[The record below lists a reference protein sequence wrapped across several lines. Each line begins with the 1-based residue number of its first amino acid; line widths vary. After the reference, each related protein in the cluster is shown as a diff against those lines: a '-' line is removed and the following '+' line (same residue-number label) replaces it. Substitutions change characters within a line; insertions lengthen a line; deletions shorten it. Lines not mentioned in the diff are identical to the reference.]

1 MDEILKKIKEEMQ
14 KKKKKKKKSVPLIRQ
29 KEISAFK
36 TVPSDLFDE
45 VTLNRL
51 EDDIKK
57 AEKKVETSKRP
68 ATKEKYKSMVAALL
82 KKAAEIKKTAAISI
96 TGETPMR
103 QVAEPKEEVEAKEFK
118 MERPKKVGRPK
129 KIPESEMVERFRQR
143 SLSRTPEY
151 KKLVESAKK
160 QEKALKDVL
169 DKQQALKEAN
179 DKKIKKKESVRDALL
194 RKAKELKTEKAK
206 AKAEEDMRISDEKLK
221 KLRDKA
227 LADEKKLEERRQKL
241 AQKYGGTVDEVVK
254 RQKDD
259 IREASQSRTS
269 ESMERFKRVFDESP
283 QFESLL
289 QRNVD
294 EDVLDQINRVLL
306 AQTPDRPERRS
317 SLPREASM
325 PRIDEESLEIAR
337 NLMLQVREIESRVP
351 VSPREILSD
360 LRSSPRIE
368 DPMPSPPKSLIRQTS
383 EEKRQKSEQ
392 ISERKRKK
400 DTEKKAKAKK
410 TEESKSKAIK
420 DLSEIGEKAKAE
432 KTKKTE
438 ESKAK
443 AIKDLSEIG
452 EKAKADVKKAKKTE
466 ESKAKAIKDL
476 SEIGEKA
483 KAEAAK
489 KAEEAAKKA
498 EEAAKK
504 AKEEEKKAKAKA
516 KKAAAIAKLEAAS
529 AAIKSKR
536 EEDARAAKALA
547 DKAEANTKAKEEAFG
562 DLQNISKNAKK
573 QMEKEQKEKER
584 ADKEQK
590 AKERADKLKAAVKL
604 QKEQREQKA
613 AAEAAEEESESS
625 VEFIESDEDIISKK
639 PPARQRSLK
648 FARERAQKEI
658 DKAKKSLDE
667 SKRPITKEKRAK
679 VLEALLEKAKVL
691 KERERIELERQ
702 KNIDEKKQK
711 EQEKKQKSDE
721 MDRKRAQDQALREVE
736 AKKLERELF
745 FEPTKKKK
753 ETQKQLAARLSSE
766 LESSMSPM
774 IQFEA
779 LPKTRIQERKELQ
792 QRKTTDKDKLGE
804 VLEEQIKV
812 VNTNLQKDKKLL
824 KIAQDNL
831 DKIMRFKKLTNPQK
845 KEQTELSESILNLT
859 DKIEKSQ
866 TEIKSIIE
874 RADGFD
880 ISTPYID
887 SLREF
892 NLTPTQEIAR
902 PQVKRSAK
910 PKPRTEEPVVDLDA
924 PELEVTDKPIRPTVK
939 KPVFK
944 PKAVLGEGM
953 KFKKNRGPYIV
964 ELDSQMDTRFL

>member
-420 DLSEIGEKAKAE
+420 DLSEIGEKAKA
-432 KTKKTE
+432 
-438 ESKAK
+438 
-443 AIKDLSEIG
+443 
-452 EKAKADVKKAKKTE
+452 DVKKAKKTE

-476 SEIGEKA
+476 SEKA
-483 KAEAAK
+483 KA
-489 KAEEAAKKA
+489 EAAKKA